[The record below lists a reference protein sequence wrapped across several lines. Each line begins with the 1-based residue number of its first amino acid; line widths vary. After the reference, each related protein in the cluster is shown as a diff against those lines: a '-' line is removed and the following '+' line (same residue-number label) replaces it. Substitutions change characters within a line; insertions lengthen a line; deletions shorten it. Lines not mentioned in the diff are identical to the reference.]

1 MGITVKSISEM
12 FGKDVFTSRGAYC
25 GRVADLKLNLG
36 KFRIQSIV
44 LDVARGSFLSGIL
57 AGKKGIIVPYQYV
70 DSIGDVVI
78 IKHINAPMPEDSGMK
93 EEQTVVAPAS
103 MF

>member
-1 MGITVKSISEM
+1 MGITVKNISEM
-12 FGKDVFTSRGAYC
+12 FGKDVFTSKGAYC
-25 GRVADLKLNLG
+25 GRVADLKLNLA
-36 KFRIQSIV
+36 KFRIHSIV

-57 AGKKGIIVPYQYV
+57 GGKKGIIVPYQYV

-78 IKHINAPMPEDSGMK
+78 IKHISAPAMEEASKTEEPMP
-93 EEQTVVAPAS
+93 AAS

>member
-1 MGITVKSISEM
+1 MGISVKSISEM
-12 FGKDVFTSRGAYC
+12 FGKDVFTNRGAYC
-25 GRVADLKLNLG
+25 GRVADLKLHLG
-36 KFRIQSIV
+36 KFRINSLV

-57 AGKKGIIVPYQYV
+57 GSKKGIIVPYQYV

-78 IKHINAPMPEDSGMK
+78 IKHISAPVAEEPERT
-93 EEQTVVAPAS
+93 EEPVSAPVS